1 VTTIITYA
9 KNGYGSV
16 PDISERMKLKH
27 QVMRVRRG
35 GETEPCD
42 LLIRWA
48 SRVRWPDRV
57 GKTINKSA
65 AIGLASDK
73 AGARLRLQNGNVP
86 VPATTIIHSDIVGP
100 GPMPW
105 VVRPGIHQG
114 GREFYLVDSVEELA
128 RVPYTSGWYVSTFYP
143 KQNEYRVHVAHGRV
157 LLVNEKVPREGQEH
171 KREEPV
177 WNHHLNDF
185 EFVVL
190 PWRNL
195 PVEVMRVAIQAT
207 EVLGLDYAGVDV
219 MANAPDG
226 PPAVVC
232 EVNCSPTLEN
242 YAATQYAVYFDWL
255 AEAGGQ
261 QEHFPV
267 PEREAHPQSYIFRQ
281 EVGRI

>member
-73 AGARLRLQNGNVP
+73 ARARLTLQNENVP
-86 VPATTIIHSDIVGP
+86 TPTTFIVDRGGGFIGP

-105 VVRPGIHQG
+105 VFRPPTHQG
-114 GREFYLVDSVEELA
+114 GKDFYLVDTVEDLSG
-128 RVPYTSGWYVSTFYP
+128 VPFVDGWYVSSFYP

-171 KREEPV
+171 KRE
-177 WNHHLNDF
+177 
-185 EFVVL
+185 
-190 PWRNL
+190 RS
-195 PVEVMRVAIQAT
+195 
-207 EVLGLDYAGVDV
+207 YA
-219 MANAPDG
+219 
-226 PPAVVC
+226 
-232 EVNCSPTLEN
+232 CS
-242 YAATQYAVYFDWL
+242 YS
-255 AEAGGQ
+255 
-261 QEHFPV
+261 
-267 PEREAHPQSYIFRQ
+267 SY
-281 EVGRI
+281 